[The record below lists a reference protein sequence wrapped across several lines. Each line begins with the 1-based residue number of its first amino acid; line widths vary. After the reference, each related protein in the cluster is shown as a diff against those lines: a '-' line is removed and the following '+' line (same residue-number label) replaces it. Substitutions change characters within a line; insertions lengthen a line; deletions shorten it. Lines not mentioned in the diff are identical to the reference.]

1 MKKYGLCLLA
11 VLVLTA
17 CTPAK
22 EADVKPTA
30 SSSSSQKLVGSS
42 QSSSS
47 TQKKQEQKARSSSS
61 VKPAVAGEGVE
72 NQSAASKVEAG
83 VGTNAGA
90 MSQGTGVGVSQ
101 ETGIAA
107 DVFTDG
113 DATGSTV
120 GAPTQTTGI
129 NGASLVVGDF
139 SSIAGIWQDE
149 FGNQLYVQA
158 DGTVGVVMAESE
170 AIPEE
175 ERVNLTR
182 ELFLY
187 PEVGRWDGAEYRG
200 GLENAFHTSGLP
212 DVSINAENG
221 TFDLIAAPST
231 NTYTGTFTRVE

>member
-17 CTPAK
+17 CAPAK
-22 EADVKPTA
+22 KADVNPTA
-30 SSSSSQKLVGSS
+30 NSSSSQKLVRSS

-47 TQKKQEQKARSSSS
+47 AQKKQEQKARPSSS
-61 VKPAVAGEGVE
+61 VKPAVAGAGVE

-83 VGTNAGA
+83 VGTSAGA
-90 MSQGTGVGVSQ
+90 VSQ

-107 DVFTDG
+107 DVSIGG
-113 DATGSTV
+113 DAIGSTV
-120 GAPTQTTGI
+120 GAPAHTTGI
-129 NGASLVVGDF
+129 NGESLVAGDF
-139 SSIAGIWQDE
+139 STIAGIWQDE

-158 DGTVGVVMAESE
+158 DGTVGVVMAESDH
-170 AIPEE
+170 IPEE

>member
-42 QSSSS
+42 QSGSS

-61 VKPAVAGEGVE
+61 VKPAVAEEGVE
-72 NQSAASKVEAG
+72 NQSAVSKVG
-83 VGTNAGA
+83 VSVGASAGA

-101 ETGIAA
+101 ETGIVA
-107 DVFTDG
+107 DVSTDG
-113 DATGSTV
+113 DAISSTV
-120 GAPTQTTGI
+120 GAPAQTTGI
-129 NGASLVVGDF
+129 NGASLVAGDF

-158 DGTVGVVMAESE
+158 DGTVGVVMAESDH
-170 AIPEE
+170 IPEE
-175 ERVNLTR
+175 ERVQLTR
-182 ELFLY
+182 DLMIASDF
-187 PEVGRWDGAEYRG
+187 GTWNG
-200 GLENAFHTSGLP
+200 ENYLSRLVNEGHTSGLP
-212 DVSINAENG
+212 YFSVDSKSGTVHLPANYAE
-221 TFDLIAAPST
+221 
-231 NTYTGTFTRVE
+231 TYTGTFTRVE